1 MNCQYK
7 LNYISCKQEV
17 HRKQKDNP
25 KFHPLNVE
33 YFQRITELLLDKLY
47 PCLCKNCN
55 VKCTKPV
62 GSRPARLRCPEC
74 HRQESR
80 LKNTPLQ
87 HFRMPLWFFGWAI
100 EESLIRHPKVLTA
113 TEIKKRLGISYPS
126 ALFLKRR
133 IQVLACE
140 QMPHI
145 KKLFHSTLEQEFKN
159 FKLPKDGTDI
169 TNKVK
174 YRPVV
179 HADTMVLYSA
189 SQRANKGRKRHKHKG
204 MTSAI
209 YLSDKLGGKQIGTLV
224 HVMGWQNGPV
234 LLTSI
239 SDQKANTI
247 GPLIKESIPMNA
259 PVFTDEGYTWLYRIY
274 KNHRMINH
282 SAKGKDE
289 RSAFSCER
297 WSKNGVHNQVS
308 EGLNGSLKSAFRGY
322 GYIKP
327 EWSTMY
333 LNEWSFFKNARY
345 FGLNQIAR
353 EKQNCTLSL
362 QKISVSGNHQNQYS
376 QHKFEPLTLEMRKT
390 SDISDPFSSPEIRK
404 FLEIAENLGLKD
416 AMVEHQIFLL
426 RENSKPYQRVKER
439 KYNFLAQSL
448 WQHLKINT
456 FASLNE
462 ICLELQIENKNF
474 HRIVRRWSSLNLI
487 ELRDLRRET
496 QRHGRREYQIY
507 RRLQTDLPEILYMK
521 TKNQYREIRNEAG

>member
-1 MNCQYK
+1 
-7 LNYISCKQEV
+7 
-17 HRKQKDNP
+17 
-25 KFHPLNVE
+25 
-33 YFQRITELLLDKLY
+33 
-47 PCLCKNCN
+47 
-55 VKCTKPV
+55 
-62 GSRPARLRCPEC
+62 
-74 HRQESR
+74 
-80 LKNTPLQ
+80 
-87 HFRMPLWFFGWAI
+87 MPLWFFGWAI

-362 QKISVSGNHQNQYS
+362 QKIKLRVSSTHPTLPISPLHPRLHHPLPTRLRSRSAILVSLHMRLRGNMHLHNIHEAVLPPLPILPSAKKQTRTHTIRTPTHPAVHDGLAPRRVIHQTSEACHCCGDREETRCVRKDSVTH
-376 QHKFEPLTLEMRKT
+376 E
-390 SDISDPFSSPEIRK
+390 
-404 FLEIAENLGLKD
+404 
-416 AMVEHQIFLL
+416 
-426 RENSKPYQRVKER
+426 
-439 KYNFLAQSL
+439 AQSSAAR
-448 WQHLKINT
+448 IRT
-456 FASLNE
+456 DGE
-462 ICLELQIENKNF
+462 DQIS
-474 HRIVRRWSSLNLI
+474 H
-487 ELRDLRRET
+487 
-496 QRHGRREYQIY
+496 QR
-507 RRLQTDLPEILYMK
+507 
-521 TKNQYREIRNEAG
+521 